1 MLAIG
6 PEYFG
11 PPPPG
16 IGFGIALL
24 VGLVALAIAFLISV
38 WRAADREPNE
48 GWERNE
54 LLWPQIGE
62 ASPRNEPSLR
72 DKARD
77 RHRRN

>member
-1 MLAIG
+1 VVALG

-24 VGLVALAIAFLISV
+24 AGLVALAVAFLISV
-38 WRAADREPNE
+38 WRAADWEPNE
-48 GWERNE
+48 GWERNDS
-54 LLWPQIGE
+54 LWPQIGE
-62 ASPRNEPSLR
+62 ASPRPDPSTR

-77 RHRRN
+77 RRHRI